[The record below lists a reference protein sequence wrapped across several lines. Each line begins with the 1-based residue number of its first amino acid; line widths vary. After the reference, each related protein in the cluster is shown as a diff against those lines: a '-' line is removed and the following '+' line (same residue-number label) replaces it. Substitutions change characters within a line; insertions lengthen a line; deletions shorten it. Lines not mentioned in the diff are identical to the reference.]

1 MKTIIKGGTVVN
13 EGKVA
18 PADIVVSGDTIESI
32 LPADS
37 PTEGCRVI
45 DAQGCYVLPGII
57 DEHVHFREPGLTQK
71 ADMDSESCAAA
82 AGGVTSIFDMP
93 NTVPQTTT
101 IEALQQ
107 KQEIAAQKCHVNY
120 AFFFGATNSNAHLFA
135 QLDRHQVPGI
145 KLFMGSS
152 TGNMLVDG
160 DEALHR
166 VFSTAHDVRLP
177 IMAHCEDT
185 AIINRNMRHYQD
197 IFGDDPEVWTHE
209 MIRSEEA
216 CLVSTKKALQ
226 LAKKHKTQLHIAHV
240 STAAELELIPS
251 NSLHTITAE
260 ATVGHLLFS
269 TIDYKQ
275 LGTRIKVNPSIKS
288 IIDQHELRQ
297 GLTDGRISAVA
308 TDHAPHLLEQK
319 EGGSASAASG
329 MPMIQFALPAMLEL
343 VSQRVLTIQ
352 RLVELMAHQ
361 PATIF
366 AVRDRGFLRSG
377 YKADITIV
385 RPRAPWTVTTELI
398 LSKCGWSPLE
408 GHEFQWRVEK
418 TLCNGHL
425 VYSDGTIDK
434 DYLAQ
439 PILFR

>member
-1 MKTIIKGGTVVN
+1 M
-13 EGKVA
+13 
-18 PADIVVSGDTIESI
+18 
-32 LPADS
+32 
-37 PTEGCRVI
+37 
-45 DAQGCYVLPGII
+45 
-57 DEHVHFREPGLTQK
+57 
-71 ADMDSESCAAA
+71 
-82 AGGVTSIFDMP
+82 
-93 NTVPQTTT
+93 
-101 IEALQQ
+101 
-107 KQEIAAQKCHVNY
+107 
-120 AFFFGATNSNAHLFA
+120 
-135 QLDRHQVPGI
+135 
-145 KLFMGSS
+145 
-152 TGNMLVDG
+152 
-160 DEALHR
+160 
-166 VFSTAHDVRLP
+166 
-177 IMAHCEDT
+177 
-185 AIINRNMRHYQD
+185 
-197 IFGDDPEVWTHE
+197 
-209 MIRSEEA
+209 
-216 CLVSTKKALQ
+216 
-226 LAKKHKTQLHIAHV
+226 
-240 STAAELELIPS
+240 
-251 NSLHTITAE
+251 
-260 ATVGHLLFS
+260 GHLLFS

-297 GLTDGRISAVA
+297 GLADGRIGAVA

-343 VSQRVLTIQ
+343 VSQGVLTIQ

-366 AVRDRGFLRSG
+366 AVRDRGFLRPG